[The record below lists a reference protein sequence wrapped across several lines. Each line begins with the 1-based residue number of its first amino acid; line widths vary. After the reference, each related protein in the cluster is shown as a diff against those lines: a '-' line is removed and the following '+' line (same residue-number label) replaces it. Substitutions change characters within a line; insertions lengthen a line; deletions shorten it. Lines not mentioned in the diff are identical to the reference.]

1 MNPFK
6 LLNVDEN
13 ASPSEIIQAMAKA
26 MQERKYPIQDIA
38 QAQKGLIDP
47 IANKGYR
54 FINFINI
61 QSLLA
66 DINLLP
72 PEDISITTLEY
83 KPNNHN

>member
-6 LLNVDEN
+6 LLNVAES
-13 ASPSEIIQAMAKA
+13 ASPAEIIQAMAKA

-61 QSLLA
+61 QSLF